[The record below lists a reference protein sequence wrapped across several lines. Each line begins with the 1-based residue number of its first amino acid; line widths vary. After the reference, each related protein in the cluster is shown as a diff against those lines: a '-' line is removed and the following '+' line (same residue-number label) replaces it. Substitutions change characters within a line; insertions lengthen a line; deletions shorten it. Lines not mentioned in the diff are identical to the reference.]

1 MEFERPPYQ
10 TYTPSDSAYDIFQ
23 KDHSGNPIWVETVI
37 GLDQAK
43 KRLLSLSSLSS
54 GEYLVYNPTTGQF
67 MNIAAKQQ
75 FA

>member
-10 TYTPSDSAYDIFQ
+10 TYTPSNSAYDIFQ

-43 KRLLSLSSLSS
+43 ERLLSLSSS

-67 MNIAAKQQ
+67 MNIATKRQ